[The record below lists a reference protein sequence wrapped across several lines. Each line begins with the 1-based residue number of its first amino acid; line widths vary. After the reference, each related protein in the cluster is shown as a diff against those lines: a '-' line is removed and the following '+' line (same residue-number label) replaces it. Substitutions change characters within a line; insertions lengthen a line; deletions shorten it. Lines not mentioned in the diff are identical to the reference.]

1 MVRGIGKIGPL
12 RGPMLI
18 TDRQYQRLMKEYNTS
33 GVLAHAAMK
42 ADMDVKTARRY
53 ILAGKGPQEM
63 KQPHA
68 WRTRA
73 DPVEAIWPEAQRM
86 LEDAPELEAK
96 MLFEHLL
103 AERPGVADGRALR
116 TFQRRV
122 TQWRCRHGPPKE
134 VCFAQVR
141 EPGLS
146 MQFDWTHA
154 NELGIT
160 IAGQPYAHQLAHAI
174 LPYSNWEWA
183 IPCQSESV
191 LSLKLG
197 VQEAYWRLGGLT
209 DELQTDQS
217 STATH
222 QIKRGSKERGLN
234 EEYVALCEHLGV
246 QPRTIAVKCPNQN
259 GDIESAQG
267 HLKRRLKQHLL
278 LRRNRD
284 FGTVAEY
291 AAFVAK
297 VCTGVNALRGAKLAE
312 EMQRLRPLPPTRF
325 PEAYEVTVRVS
336 CYSTARVK
344 NAAYSVPSRL
354 IGAIVQAR
362 VTEAEVI
369 FHYRGEL
376 VAQYPRSQSQ
386 QPRIDYRHVIDS
398 LVRKPGAFTRYMYR
412 EELYPQ
418 PVFRQAYDRLTAAD
432 DGKASTRY
440 LRLLQLAAEFGED
453 RVAASI
459 GDMLRQGELPLAD
472 MIEVTLRNPVP
483 SRPVEIA
490 AFTPDLS
497 AYDSLITEVAS

>member
-1 MVRGIGKIGPL
+1 
-12 RGPMLI
+12 MLI
-18 TDRQYQRLMKEYNTS
+18 TDRQYQRLMSEYNTS

-53 ILAGKGPQEM
+53 IRAGKGPQEM
-63 KQPHA
+63 KPAHV

-86 LEDAPELEAK
+86 LEEAPELEAK

-122 TQWRCRHGPPKE
+122 TQWRCRHGPAKE

-146 MQFDWTHA
+146 MQFDWTYA

-160 IAGQPYAHQLAHAI
+160 IAGQAYAHQLAHAI

-209 DELQTDQS
+209 EELQTDQS

-222 QIKRGSKERGLN
+222 QIKRGSKQRGLN
-234 EEYVALCEHLGV
+234 EEYLALCEHLGV

-278 LRRNRD
+278 LRGNRD
-284 FGTVAEY
+284 FATPAEY

-297 VCTGVNALRGAKLAE
+297 VCTGINALRHTKLAE
-312 EMQRLRPLPPTRF
+312 EMPRLRPLPPTRF
-325 PEAYEVTVRVS
+325 PEADEVTVRVS

-354 IGAIVQAR
+354 IGAMVQAR
-362 VTEAEVI
+362 VTEAEVT

-386 QPRIDYRHVIDS
+386 QPRIDYRHVVDS
-398 LVRKPGAFTRYMYR
+398 LVRKPGAFARYVYR
-412 EELYPQ
+412 EELYPR
-418 PVFRQAYDRLTAAD
+418 PVFRQAYDRLRAAD
-432 DGKASTRY
+432 DGKASAQY
-440 LRLLQLAAEFGED
+440 VRLLQLAAEFGED
-453 RVAASI
+453 RVAAAI
-459 GDMLRQGELPLAD
+459 GAVLRRGELALAD
-472 MIEVTLRNPVP
+472 VIEVSLREPTP
-483 SRPVEIA
+483 RHAQEIA
-490 AFTPDLS
+490 AYTPDFA
-497 AYDSLITEVAS
+497 AYDNLITEVAS